1 MAQVEKRGRIWFYC
15 RDLDFT
21 ASLSTSTSSQSSV
34 TGGPKA
40 LKHWAVIL
48 DDLDDDDPSEVSK
61 RILYEANNVGGL
73 LVARD
78 EAHGNNEEK
87 KDWKQKSGFIK
98 EDHGMVTFNEAKAKS
113 YCEDF
118 NRLKI
123 KYVATKD
130 NCQRFV
136 DEFIANLLPD
146 AKISLPT
153 TIKEVKP
160 WLGSA
165 SSTLLNSLSNVG
177 SGTLIKDL
185 VIKSRIGGQEWMFK
199 EAIQQI
205 NLNGFGRIS
214 ILSES
219 PIKEYMAQEG
229 KQLILTS
236 FGEMTENMLNAGR
249 GAFSW
254 WNLLQIPVELIVGKL
269 MRSNRFTDLQAYGL
283 LSDCSWC
290 GSFGRSI
297 WMSGLGGL
305 LDRH

>member
-1 MAQVEKRGRIWFYC
+1 MRRMEIMKRRRIGN
-15 RDLDFT
+15 RSLDSSRKT
-21 ASLSTSTSSQSSV
+21 TEWSLS
-34 TGGPKA
+34 
-40 LKHWAVIL
+40 
-48 DDLDDDDPSEVSK
+48 
-61 RILYEANNVGGL
+61 
-73 LVARD
+73 
-78 EAHGNNEEK
+78 
-87 KDWKQKSGFIK
+87 
-98 EDHGMVTFNEAKAKS
+98 M
-113 YCEDF
+113 
-118 NRLKI
+118 
-123 KYVATKD
+123 
-130 NCQRFV
+130 
-136 DEFIANLLPD
+136 
-146 AKISLPT
+146 
-153 TIKEVKP
+153 KP
-160 WLGSA
+160 RP
-165 SSTLLNSLSNVG
+165 